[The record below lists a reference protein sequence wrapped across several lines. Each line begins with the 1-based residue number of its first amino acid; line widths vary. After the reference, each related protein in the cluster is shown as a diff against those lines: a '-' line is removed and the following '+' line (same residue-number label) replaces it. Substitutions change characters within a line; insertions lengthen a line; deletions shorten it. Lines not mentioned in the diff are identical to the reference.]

1 MANVVLTPTAVTRE
15 FLRVLHQKLN
25 FIGSINRQYDDSFA
39 KEGAKIGS
47 SLKIRQPNQ
56 YTVTTGAVLTAQ
68 DTTETSITLN
78 VSTQKHVGMNF
89 SSNELTLSLDEF
101 SKRIINPAASVL
113 AANVESDAL
122 SMYKDVYNQVN
133 NVGAAITFKK
143 IMDARKKLVDNLTP
157 MDEDWTALLNTQDNI
172 DMVDALKGLF
182 HDAAAVKEQYREG
195 TMGRTGGFNF
205 AENTLMPSH
214 ARGAA
219 DTAYTTDTRTSAL
232 PITLPNTPVTEIA
245 VLSGADALADGE
257 IFTIG
262 NVFRVHP
269 ETKVSTGNLQQFVC
283 TAAYTGGGGNISISP
298 SIITAGALQN
308 VTIPTTSATAAIVI
322 AGTISTNYGISMAYH
337 KDAFTFVTADLV
349 MPTGVDFSARK
360 AIDGI
365 SLRVVRQY
373 DINNDKFPCRVDIL
387 YGYRVLREQMACRLA
402 NN

>member
-257 IFTIG
+257 IFTIA